1 MPTLE
6 IFDKR
11 NGFLSFDL
19 RDLLEVI
26 EPFAAPLDWYVVEFE
41 PAVLAASAEH
51 GKGSPPSWVTE
62 LWHKSETG
70 AVEALSWERLKDL
83 STHVTQTMNGVFVA
97 ADPGQPAPS
106 PSLDPNDEHYRIVIQ
121 AVDTSFWAVT
131 SHDENVLQALKGRFK
146 DVKLRPAT
154 QRYF

>member
-11 NGFLSFDL
+11 NDFLSFDL

-26 EPFAAPLDWYVVEFE
+26 EPFASRLDWYVVEFE
-41 PAVLAASAEH
+41 PAVLSAAAEH

-62 LWHKSETG
+62 LWHKSEAG
-70 AVEALSWERLKDL
+70 AVEAISWERLKEL
-83 STHVTQTMNGVFVA
+83 STHITQTMNALFVGTDA
-97 ADPGQPAPS
+97 GAPAPTLT
-106 PSLDPNDEHYRIVIQ
+106 LDPNDEHYKLVIQ

-131 SHDENVLQALKGRFK
+131 SHDENVLQALKGRFN

>member
-6 IFDKR
+6 IFDKH

-19 RDLLEVI
+19 RDVLEVI
-26 EPFAAPLDWYVVEFE
+26 EPLASRLDWYVVEFE
-41 PAVLAASAEH
+41 PAVMATAE
-51 GKGSPPSWVTE
+51 GSPPNWVTE

-70 AVEALSWERLKDL
+70 AVERLSWKRLKQL
-83 STHVTQTMNGVFVA
+83 STHVTQTMNALFVA
-97 ADPGQPAPS
+97 VDQGGPAPA
-106 PSLDPNDEHYRIVIQ
+106 PSLDPNDEQYRLVIQ

-131 SHDENVLQALKGRFK
+131 SHDENVLQALRGRFH
-146 DVKLRPAT
+146 DLKLRSAT